1 MGSRGSSSGTTGGA
15 KAIASARKV
24 ADRAV
29 DSFLSTMGGMA
40 SDGEING
47 TYEKAFIKEAKRLG
61 ATKLQINNGLNQ
73 ALRTTDVLY
82 VK

>member
-1 MGSRGSSSGTTGGA
+1 MGSRGSASGGGA
-15 KAIASARKV
+15 KVIAGATRV

-29 DSFLSTMGGMA
+29 SEFLDRENGMA

-47 TYEKAFIKEAKRLG
+47 VYESAFVKEAKRLG
-61 ATKLQINNGLNQ
+61 ATKLQINNALNKN
-73 ALRTTDVLY
+73 LKTTDKIY